1 VRDHQ
6 DVATFLTTLAITC
19 ERFAWR
25 IFAWCMM
32 PNHYHLVVETLQPTL
47 SRGMLR
53 QNSMY
58 AQHFNRRHGRV
69 GHLFQARYKA
79 FIVQRERYLLT
90 LLRYVEL
97 NPCRARL
104 VQDPADWP
112 WSSVH
117 VSLGHARPPSWC
129 GVRQVWR
136 RFGISQAEA
145 IAGYRAFL
153 HEAAVQ
159 PPPGSCGV
167 FIGNETF
174 AEEVRKRFA
183 TFELS
188 PEIPQQQRERRPT
201 FAQLAAAYRD
211 RDQLAKAA
219 YLAGYPLQDIA
230 SRLGLHYSTVSRIA
244 QRDVPRSRRRIDR
257 SRPPV
262 LA

>member
-1 VRDHQ
+1 
-6 DVATFLTTLAITC
+6 
-19 ERFAWR
+19 
-25 IFAWCMM
+25 
-32 PNHYHLVVETLQPTL
+32 
-47 SRGMLR
+47 MLR

-97 NPCRARL
+97 NPYRAGL
-104 VQDPADWP
+104 VQDPVDWP

-117 VSLGHARPPSWC
+117 VSLGRARPPSWS

-136 RFGISQAEA
+136 RFGTSQSEA
-145 IAGYRAFL
+145 ITSYRAFL

-159 PPPGSCGV
+159 PPPVSCGV
-167 FIGNETF
+167 FIGTEAF
-174 AEEVRKRFA
+174 AKEVQKRFA

-188 PEIPQQQRERRPT
+188 PEIPREQRERRST
-201 FAQLAAAYRD
+201 FARLAAAHQDRD
-211 RDQLAKAA
+211 RLAKAA
-219 YLAGYPLQDIA
+219 YLAGYPLKDIA

-244 QRDVPRSRRRIDR
+244 QRDVPRLRRRSTDCTR
-257 SRPPV
+257 LVSHSRLTPR
-262 LA
+262 